1 MERVL
6 LDELAEGA
14 IILNGFDDCIIGIT
28 EEFGG
33 LTRILYSK
41 DMIISKLCKDMS
53 SEEAYEYFDFNIIGG
68 YFGEQNPIFLVVGS
82 HPHV

>member
-1 MERVL
+1 
-6 LDELAEGA
+6 
-14 IILNGFDDCIIGIT
+14 
-28 EEFGG
+28 
-33 LTRILYSK
+33 
-41 DMIISKLCKDMS
+41 MIISKLCKDMS